1 MHECYIL
8 SVIETPEDAVYFNF
22 AIEKEVNGVLPT
34 GSNVKEAY
42 VCEEYLDADDEL
54 IYLSKE
60 QVDNLTFG
68 TEDGSKYILNNKSNR
83 KKLGLKYKEEF
94 LQRTTGLRVKEDYV
108 LQLDQYML
116 DHVGLPFLN
125 ENDTTT
131 WNLEGAGIQEKI
143 KNDDSIYIN
152 KEKVERL
159 ATTFPDGS
167 RLLLNTAANLEE
179 LGLAYRSGRLCVI
192 EDDPKEEEEEP
203 GEEEAK
209 EAEPKEE
216 PKEQG
221 VSWIGIAFKAVAL
234 GLELKKALEEKKPKP
249 AANSNGLNALAD
261 EIHQV
266 NRNKGFWD
274 QKRNVG
280 EMLMLVTSEL
290 GEGMEALRKKKF
302 ADMIRYHEALR
313 TGKNPQEAFEQYI
326 KDSFEDELADA
337 VIRLLDMATGLHIN
351 IERHIRLKLEY
362 NRSRERFHGKAF

>member
-8 SVIETPEDAVYFNF
+8 SVIETPENAVYFNF
-22 AIEKEVNGVLPT
+22 ATEKEVNGVLPT

-42 VCEEYLDADDEL
+42 VCEEYLDADEEL
-54 IYLSKE
+54 IYLPKE

-108 LQLDQYML
+108 LLLEEVEKDYL
-116 DHVGLPFLN
+116 ILPFLEK
-125 ENDTTT
+125 ENDGSTID
-131 WNLEGAGIQEKI
+131 LRKAGIHEAPVNEVYCIYVSKEKI
-143 KNDDSIYIN
+143 ED
-152 KEKVERL
+152 L

-167 RLLLNTAANLEE
+167 RRLLNTISNLKQ
-179 LGLAYRSGRLCVI
+179 LGLEYTKNGLLVESKI
-192 EDDPKEEEEEP
+192 KEEP
-203 GEEEAK
+203 GKEEAK
-209 EAEPKEE
+209 AAEPKEE
-216 PKEQG
+216 PKEEP

-234 GLELKKALEEKKPKP
+234 GLELKKALEEKKNKP
-249 AANSNGLNALAD
+249 AASSNGLNALAD

-274 QKRNVG
+274 QKRNIG

-313 TGKNPQEAFEQYI
+313 TGKSPQEAFEQYI

-337 VIRLLDMATGLHIN
+337 VIRLLDMATGLHVN
-351 IERHIRLKLEY
+351 IEQHIRLKLDY